1 MSRNK
6 RILFDKEITDMVKSL
21 SENNLKYEIEM
32 TAQMIEH
39 AQADLSE
46 LLAYK
51 DFLYR
56 EAWCRGQREEHE
68 NEDR

>member
-1 MSRNK
+1 MSNRTP
-6 RILFDKEITDMVKSL
+6 IIFDQALTE
-21 SENNLKYEIEM
+21 
-32 TAQMIEH
+32 MIEGT
-39 AQADLSE
+39 QYNLSV

-68 NEDR
+68 NED

>member
-1 MSRNK
+1 MNKNK

-21 SENNLKYEIEM
+21 SKIELKDEIIKVE
-32 TAQMIEH
+32 QMITE
-39 AQADLSE
+39 AQANLSE

-56 EAWCRGQREEHE
+56 TAWCKGQIEEHE
-68 NEDR
+68 NED

>member
-1 MSRNK
+1 MSNRAP
-6 RILFDKEITDMVKSL
+6 IIFDQALTEMVKSL
-21 SENNLKYEIEM
+21 SKIELKDEIER
-32 TAQMIEH
+32 TAEMIEET
-39 AQADLSE
+39 QYNLSV

-68 NEDR
+68 NED

>member
-6 RILFDKEITDMVKSL
+6 RILFDQEITSMVKSL
-21 SENNLKYEIEM
+21 SKMELKDEINKVD
-32 TAQMIEH
+32 QMITET
-39 AQADLSE
+39 QDTLSE

-56 EAWCRGQREEHE
+56 EAWCRGQREEHD
-68 NEDR
+68 NED

>member
-1 MSRNK
+1 MSYRTP
-6 RILFDKEITDMVKSL
+6 IIFDKEVTDMVKSL
-21 SENNLKYEIEM
+21 SKIELKDEIEK
-32 TAQMIEH
+32 TAQMIEL
-39 AQADLSE
+39 AQESLSG

-68 NEDR
+68 NED

>member
-6 RILFDKEITDMVKSL
+6 SILFDKEITDMVQCL
-21 SENNLKYEIEM
+21 SKMELKDEICKVDQSITE
-32 TAQMIEH
+32 AQET
-39 AQADLSE
+39 LSK

-51 DFLYR
+51 EFLYR

-68 NEDR
+68 NED

>member
-1 MSRNK
+1 MSKNK
-6 RILFDKEITDMVKSL
+6 RVLFDKDITDMVKSL
-21 SENNLKYEIEM
+21 SKMELKDEIIKVDEM
-32 TAQMIEH
+32 ITEAQ
-39 AQADLSE
+39 DTLSE

-68 NEDR
+68 NED